1 MSDMSRKSTY
11 STEQA
16 DTTATPEQNGLVWS
30 LSQKAAKLKSPMLL
44 AVFGVACLCLL
55 LSVIVPVNS
64 IPPEFMPFPAAQDK
78 SNHLAMFFTMT
89 VLSRFCLRLNI
100 IQLAILM
107 LLVAA
112 GSEFVQMW
120 VPHRN
125 SSWSDFQANVI
136 GIGVG
141 IVSVII
147 VNYLLQMIM
156 KYYAT
161 GYPR

>member
-1 MSDMSRKSTY
+1 MPNENSVQGSVRRRTS
-11 STEQA
+11 
-16 DTTATPEQNGLVWS
+16 
-30 LSQKAAKLKSPMLL
+30 KLRSHMQF
-44 AVFGVACLCLL
+44 AVFGVAILCLL

-89 VLSRFCLRLNI
+89 LLSRICLRINI
-100 IQLAILM
+100 IQLTILM
-107 LLVAA
+107 LIVAA
-112 GSEFVQMW
+112 GSEFVQMLI
-120 VPHRN
+120 PHRN
-125 SSWSDFQANVI
+125 SSWSDFQANVM

-147 VNYLLQMIM
+147 INYLLQVIM

>member
-1 MSDMSRKSTY
+1 MTRKPTY
-11 STEQA
+11 TKIEQE
-16 DTTATPEQNGLVWS
+16 DTSNVPVESSALLS
-30 LSQKAAKLKSPMLL
+30 LSQKISKLKSPMLFTL
-44 AVFGVACLCLL
+44 FGVAILGLL

-78 SNHLAMFFTMT
+78 SNHLAMFFAMT
-89 VLSRFCLRLNI
+89 LLSRLCLRLNMV
-100 IQLAILM
+100 QLTMLM

-112 GSEFVQMW
+112 ASEWVQMLI
-120 VPHRN
+120 PHRN
-125 SSWSDFQANVI
+125 SSWSDFQANVM

-147 VNYLLQMIM
+147 INYLLQMIM

-161 GYPR
+161 GYSR